1 MRYHYPYFQVDPSE
15 VIDPKVKERIV
26 TLSTKLHELGCS
38 VVMLHDEWFVE
49 APEDK
54 KEEALKLL
62 QEHLETYVAEVLRQ
76 ATSKPLGALSTEPI
90 TLQKAWEEGNKP

>member
-1 MRYHYPYFQVDPSE
+1 M
-15 VIDPKVKERIV
+15 
-26 TLSTKLHELGCS
+26 TLHTKLRELGCS

-62 QEHLETYVAEVLRQ
+62 QEHLETYVAEMLRQ
-76 ATSKPLGALSTEPI
+76 AVSKPLGAISAEPI
-90 TLQKAWEEGNKP
+90 ALQKAWDEGDKS